1 MKRVNK
7 EGDEFDEM
15 ILDGFLEDQFIGV
28 IPEEEK
34 DSDDEEELDGEDN
47 LAIMFE
53 VDLRVLLP
61 GVVVQE
67 LELLGLEG
75 VLVEGPLL

>member
-1 MKRVNK
+1 MKRVDK

-53 VDLRVLLP
+53 VDLRVLLS

-67 LELLGLEG
+67 LELLRLEG